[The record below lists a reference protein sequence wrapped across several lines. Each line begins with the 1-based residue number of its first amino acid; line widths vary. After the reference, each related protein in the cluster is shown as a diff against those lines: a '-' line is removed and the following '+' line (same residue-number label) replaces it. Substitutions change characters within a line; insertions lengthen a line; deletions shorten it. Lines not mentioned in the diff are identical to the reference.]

1 MIAKLQALWQEAFQE
16 TDAILDA
23 FFSGG
28 FSPDRYHAIYAG
40 DTPVSALYWFDCEFQ
55 GRKIAYIYAV
65 ATLKA
70 HQGKG
75 LATKLM
81 HQTHEILKNKGYDGT
96 ILVPAG
102 KALFAFYEKFGY
114 QAATAVERL
123 TCEAGGEPV
132 ALVEISA
139 EEYAR
144 LRRRLLPD
152 GGVIQEG
159 AALSFL
165 SGFCKFYAGEGF
177 VLSADLEDG
186 FLQVQEFLGDP
197 TLAPHILAALGA
209 EKGRFRMPGTDS
221 AFAMFLPLQA
231 DCPVPTYFGLALD

>member
-1 MIAKLQALWQEAFQE
+1 MIAKLQTLWQEAFQE

-23 FFSGG
+23 FFLNG
-28 FSPDRYHAIYAG
+28 FSPDRHHAIYEG
-40 DTPVSALYWFDCEFQ
+40 DTPVSALYWFDCEFK

-81 HQTHEILKNKGYDGT
+81 HQTHEILKSKGYDGA

-102 KALFAFYEKFGY
+102 KNLFAFYEKLGY
-114 QAATAVERL
+114 RTATGVERL

-132 ALVEISA
+132 ALKEIPA

-144 LRRRLLPD
+144 LRRGFLPE

-159 AALSFL
+159 ASLSFL

-186 FLQVQEFLGDP
+186 FLRVQEFLGDP
-197 TLAPHILAALGA
+197 TLAPGILTALKA
-209 EKGRFRMPGTDS
+209 EKGRFRMPGT
-221 AFAMFLPLQA
+221 AQNFGLFLPLQA
-231 DCPVPTYFGLALD
+231 DCPVPSYFGLALD